1 MAYKLP
7 NKKNGIRAEWEQKS
21 PEFETEMSIEEI
33 RSMGGSQRYG
43 KGAKWV
49 SENLYLSVG
58 GYQSRGG
65 MPFKLKTKDGEFPIS
80 PTDVEVFTKNNI
92 IKPCGFRNFEL

>member
-7 NKKNGIRAEWEQKS
+7 SKNNSIRAEWVKKS
-21 PEFETEMSIEEI
+21 PEFETEMSIEEV

-43 KGAKWV
+43 QGAKWV
-49 SENLYLSVG
+49 SENLYHSVG

-80 PTDVEVFTKNNI
+80 PTDAEVLSKNNI
-92 IKPCGFRNFEL
+92 IKPCGFKIQL

>member
-7 NKKNGIRAEWEQKS
+7 GENNSIRADWEKKS

-33 RSMGGSQRYG
+33 RSMGESKRYG
-43 KGAKWV
+43 QGAKWV
-49 SENLYLSVG
+49 SENLYHSVG

-65 MPFKLKTKDGEFPIS
+65 MPFKLRTKDGDYPIS
-80 PTDVEVFTKNNI
+80 PTDVEKLTKNNI
-92 IKPCGFRNFEL
+92 IKPCGF

>member
-7 NKKNGIRAEWEQKS
+7 SNKNGIRVEWEQKS

-49 SENLYLSVG
+49 SENLYHSVG

-80 PTDVEVFTKNNI
+80 PTDVEVLTKNNI
-92 IKPCGFRNFEL
+92 IKPCGFRL